1 MIVQVACHTQSI
13 NKLVHRRGEFLPS
26 FQGVPSVLQSL
37 QGGTERNKVF
47 LLKDK
52 TNSRYLCKTETENVQ
67 NGGIQIEALSSGG
80 GGSLNT
86 DLWFQLYFF
95 MFGTSENTS
104 AFQSCQHK

>member
-1 MIVQVACHTQSI
+1 M
-13 NKLVHRRGEFLPS
+13 
-26 FQGVPSVLQSL
+26 LQSL

-52 TNSRYLCKTETENVQ
+52 TIFIYLCNTETENVQ

-80 GGSLNT
+80 GAFNT
-86 DLWFQLYFF
+86 DLWLQLYFF